1 MKGDMTMENNAELIR
16 LEQFVDKLL
25 TKYNEL
31 KANFHALEATLRDRD
46 EEIVNLKATIDELST
61 ERAEVGDRVAGLIDR
76 IEQWESEQENPGDD
90 GGEQGE
96 MQANLFETEQENPQ

>member
-1 MKGDMTMENNAELIR
+1 MENNAELIR

-31 KANFHALEATLRDRD
+31 KANFHALEATLRERD
-46 EEIVNLKATIDELST
+46 EEIVNLKATINELST

-76 IEQWESEQENPGDD
+76 IEQWESEQENPGD
-90 GGEQGE
+90 GGEDQGGV
-96 MQANLFETEQENPQ
+96 QGSLFESEQENPQ

>member
-1 MKGDMTMENNAELIR
+1 MENNAELIR

-31 KANFHALEATLRDRD
+31 KANFLALEATLRERD
-46 EEIVNLKATIDELST
+46 EEIVSLKATIDELST

-76 IEQWESEQENPGDD
+76 IEQWESEQGNPDD
-90 GGEQGE
+90 GGDDQGG
-96 MQANLFETEQENPQ
+96 MQANLFESEQGNPQ